1 MIAHWDGGI
10 DMDKQEQTDILSN
23 LINIKSV
30 NDNEAAVAEYIE
42 SLFAPYKEV
51 KIDRVQYA
59 PGRDNLVV
67 TIGTGEKILGF
78 SGHEDVVSAG
88 DKDDW
93 ATDPFTA
100 TIKDGRLYG
109 RGASDM
115 KSGLAAL
122 IIAMLDMLKD
132 QKIPGKI
139 RLFCTVGEETGEYG
153 AAQLTKMGFADG
165 LDGLIIA
172 EPGNEMTEIGYTS
185 KGVID
190 YIVTSVGKQ
199 AHSSQPENGINAIDH
214 LIDFATQVKPLMKQF
229 DKENPVLGKLTHVQS
244 VFEGGSQIN
253 SVPGKAVIKGNI
265 RTIPEYPNQ
274 VVFEALNNLIAD
286 LNQKDG
292 YNLSIRYSF
301 PEEAMPGTKEAPLI
315 KLMEKVHREIFTD
328 RPVKAIGQA
337 GASDGSEFL
346 HGKGNFTIAEIGPGG
361 NTQHQ
366 VNEYVDLDTFYKSVE
381 YYKQVAKEFFEE

>member
-1 MIAHWDGGI
+1 
-10 DMDKQEQTDILSN
+10 MDKQEQTDILSN

-328 RPVKAIGQA
+328 RSVKAIGQA

-366 VNEYVDLDTFYKSVE
+366 VNEYVDLNTFYKSVE

>member
-1 MIAHWDGGI
+1 MTKHRYGGI
-10 DMDKQEQTDILSN
+10 IMNKQEQTDILSK
-23 LINIKSV
+23 LINIESV
-30 NDNEAAVAEYIE
+30 NDNEAAVADYIE
-42 SLFAPYKEV
+42 SLFTPYKNV

-67 TIGTGEKILGF
+67 TIGEGEKMLGF

-93 ATDPFTA
+93 GTDPFTA
-100 TIKDGRLYG
+100 TTKDGKLYG

-122 IIAMLDMLKD
+122 IITMLEMLED
-132 QKIPGKI
+132 NNVPGKI
-139 RLFCTVGEETGEYG
+139 RLLCTVGEETGEYG
-153 AAQLTKMGFADG
+153 AAQLTRMGFADG

-199 AHSSQPENGINAIDH
+199 AHSSQPEKGINAIDH
-214 LIDFATQVKPLMKQF
+214 LIDFATQVKPLMEQF

-274 VVFEALNNLIAD
+274 VVFEALNNLIAE

-301 PEEAMPGTKEAPLI
+301 PEEAMPGKKDAPLI
-315 KLMEKVHREIFTD
+315 KLMEKVHGEIFPD
-328 RPVKAIGQA
+328 RSVKAIGQS

-346 HGKGNFTIAEIGPGG
+346 HGKGDFTIAEIGPGG

-366 VNEYVDLDTFYKSVE
+366 VNEYVDLDTFHKSVD